1 MNTENLRILSQI
13 FSPPMFHKIIREDDM
28 SSLQKKIDKHLNI
41 KNQHYKNNAD
51 IIKKIYAHL
60 SDDYPCEYIYK
71 NTLFLDIIEKYG
83 LEDTVVLNELRVGA
97 SKADLT
103 MLNGEIKIY
112 EVKTALDDLSKLSKQ
127 LRDYQKIADK
137 VYIVTSP
144 KFLDKL
150 SSQYKDSNIG
160 ICVLQNNERLKEEKA
175 AKSNSSH
182 FDFATIFKTLRKP
195 EYLSLVQDFFGEV
208 PDVPNT
214 KIFRVCY
221 DLLSQITIEEFQK
234 KVLKKL
240 KEREIFQRT
249 LLISKK
255 VPEELKYICNSL
267 DFNKEEYKKMFNFLA
282 NNNLCIY
289 PI

>member
-71 NTLFLDIIEKYG
+71 NTLFLDIIEKYD
-83 LEDTVVLNELRVGA
+83 LEDTVVLNEFRVGA

-160 ICVLQNNERLKEEKA
+160 ICVLQNKEGLEEKKA
-175 AKSNSSH
+175 ARSNSPY
-182 FDFATIFKTLRKP
+182 FDFDTIFKTLRKP
-195 EYLSLVQDFFGEV
+195 EYLSLVQDFFGEI
-208 PDVPNT
+208 PNVPNT
-214 KIFRVCY
+214 KIFRACY

-240 KEREIFQRT
+240 KEREISQRT

-255 VPEELKYICNSL
+255 VPQELRYICNSL
-267 DFNKEEYKKMFNFLA
+267 DFNKEEYEKMFNFLA
-282 NNNLCIY
+282 NNSLCTY

>member
-240 KEREIFQRT
+240 KEREISQRT

>member
-13 FSPPMFHKIIREDDM
+13 FSPSMFHKIIREDDM

-83 LEDTVVLNELRVGA
+83 LEDTVVLNEFRVGA

-160 ICVLQNNERLKEEKA
+160 ICVLQNKERLKEEKA
-175 AKSNSSH
+175 AKSNSNL

-195 EYLSLVQDFFGEV
+195 EYLSLVQEFFGEV

-240 KEREIFQRT
+240 KEREISQRT

-282 NNNLCIY
+282 NNSLCTYLI
-289 PI
+289 

>member
-1 MNTENLRILSQI
+1 MKTENLRILSQI

-83 LEDTVVLNELRVGA
+83 LEDTVVLNEFRVGA

-127 LRDYQKIADK
+127 LRDYQKIADR

-160 ICVLQNNERLKEEKA
+160 ICVLQNKERLKEEKA

-195 EYLSLVQDFFGEV
+195 EYLSLVQEFFGEV

-240 KEREIFQRT
+240 KEREISQRT

-282 NNNLCIY
+282 NNSLCTY

>member
-1 MNTENLRILSQI
+1 MIKENN
-13 FSPPMFHKIIREDDM
+13 KNEIIT
-28 SSLQKKIDKHLNI
+28 I
-41 KNQHYKNNAD
+41 KNVRGYIDEKGIAWLNLEDVARGLGFTTVATSGNEIVRWARVKGYLKEIAFPTSGENDFIPENIFYKLCMKAKNEVARKFQDRVCDEILPSIRKYGMYATDELLDNPD
-51 IIKKIYAHL
+51 LIIKMA
-60 SDDYPCEYIYK
+60 
-71 NTLFLDIIEKYG
+71 T
-83 LEDTVVLNELRVGA
+83 
-97 SKADLT
+97 
-103 MLNGEIKIY
+103 
-112 EVKTALDDLSKLSKQ
+112 
-127 LRDYQKIADK
+127 
-137 VYIVTSP
+137 
-144 KFLDKL
+144 
-150 SSQYKDSNIG
+150 
-160 ICVLQNNERLKEEKA
+160 RLKEEKA

-195 EYLSLVQDFFGEV
+195 EYLSLVQEFFGEV

-240 KEREIFQRT
+240 KEREISQRT

-282 NNNLCIY
+282 NNSLCTY

>member
-160 ICVLQNNERLKEEKA
+160 ICVLQNKERLKEEKA

-214 KIFRVCY
+214 KIFKVCY

-240 KEREIFQRT
+240 KEREISQRT

-282 NNNLCIY
+282 NNSLCTY

>member
-1 MNTENLRILSQI
+1 M
-13 FSPPMFHKIIREDDM
+13 
-28 SSLQKKIDKHLNI
+28 
-41 KNQHYKNNAD
+41 
-51 IIKKIYAHL
+51 
-60 SDDYPCEYIYK
+60 
-71 NTLFLDIIEKYG
+71 
-83 LEDTVVLNELRVGA
+83 
-97 SKADLT
+97 
-103 MLNGEIKIY
+103 
-112 EVKTALDDLSKLSKQ
+112 
-127 LRDYQKIADK
+127 
-137 VYIVTSP
+137 
-144 KFLDKL
+144 
-150 SSQYKDSNIG
+150 
-160 ICVLQNNERLKEEKA
+160 
-175 AKSNSSH
+175 
-182 FDFATIFKTLRKP
+182 RKP

-240 KEREIFQRT
+240 KEREISQRT